1 VIAALPE
8 YVNAVSVFH
17 ASLILFLLFIVVALY
32 ASLILFFVVAL
43 LVDIRLIPFALVS
56 EYRRVRRSR
65 KETLF
70 TFIVVGMLATIA
82 TTFLLTA
89 LYFIWTCTVLGG
101 CS

>member
-8 YVNAVSVFH
+8 YVNAVSVLY
-17 ASLILFLLFIVVALY
+17 ASLILFLLFI
-32 ASLILFFVVAL
+32 VVAL

-70 TFIVVGMLATIA
+70 TFIVVGVLATIA

>member
-1 VIAALPE
+1 MGLLLPD
-8 YVNAVSVFH
+8 VLDPA
-17 ASLILFLLFIVVALY
+17 LILFLLFIVAAVY
-32 ASLILFFVVAL
+32 ASLILFIVVAL

-70 TFIVVGMLATIA
+70 TVIAVGVLATIA
-82 TTFLLTA
+82 TTFLLFA

>member
-1 VIAALPE
+1 MIAALPE
-8 YVNAVSVFH
+8 YVNAVSVLY
-17 ASLILFLLFIVVALY
+17 ASLILFLLFI
-32 ASLILFFVVAL
+32 VVAL

-70 TFIVVGMLATIA
+70 TFIVVGVLATIA